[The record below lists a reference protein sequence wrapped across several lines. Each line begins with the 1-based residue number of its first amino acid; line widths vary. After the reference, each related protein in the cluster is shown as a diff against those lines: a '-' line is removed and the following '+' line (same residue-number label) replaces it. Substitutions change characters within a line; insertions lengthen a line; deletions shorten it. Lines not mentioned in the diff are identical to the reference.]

1 MPHPRTQARRD
12 MRPDADVLSVLA
24 VADKL
29 SVSEQTVLE
38 KIRAGELPAYQ
49 EGKRYFI
56 PRRLFERYI
65 RDREQQAEA
74 ETARRR
80 QGPMRDLITGYSR
93 TKHARQV
100 T

>member
-1 MPHPRTQARRD
+1 MPQDRTALRRQLEQNADMLSVTAVARR
-12 MRPDADVLSVLA
+12 LSI
-24 VADKL
+24 
-29 SVSEQTVLE
+29 SETEVKR
-38 KIRAGELPAYQ
+38 KIHSGEIPAYRD
-49 EGKRYFI
+49 GRRWLI
-56 PRRLFERYI
+56 PRRLFERYV

-93 TKHARQV
+93 TKHARQA

>member
-1 MPHPRTQARRD
+1 MPHPRTQTRRD
-12 MRPDADVLSVLA
+12 MRSDADVLSVLT
-24 VADKL
+24 VAGKL

-38 KIRAGELPAYQ
+38 KIRSGELTAYQ

-56 PRRLFERYI
+56 PRRLFEHYL

-80 QGPMRDLITGYSR
+80 QGPMRELITGYSR
-93 TKHARQV
+93 AKHAR
-100 T
+100 